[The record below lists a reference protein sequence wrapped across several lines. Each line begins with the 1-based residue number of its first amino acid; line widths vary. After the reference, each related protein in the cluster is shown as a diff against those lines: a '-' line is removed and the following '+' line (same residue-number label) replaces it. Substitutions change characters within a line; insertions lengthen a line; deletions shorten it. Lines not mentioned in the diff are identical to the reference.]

1 MKTVFVVLF
10 ALAIFACVALIFWR
24 LLLPMASSTHRTLM
38 IVIAVVGLVLCET
51 LLILC
56 ARIPSRVDTMLTAG
70 IGGIE
75 THLEAVQPGYVHK
88 EMSTTEL
95 QNILTDTKM
104 LTAYIENT
112 PNVSFVVQLVGVG
125 AYVGYIKSFSGAIEK
140 NLNEMRAEGVPVTLH
155 NVFVRV
161 QDLSRTPVLKTTK
174 VLEIVV
180 LVFSGIFI
188 LALLLIYYI
197 VIKNESS
204 LGESRIIMVE
214 QPD

>member
-1 MKTVFVVLF
+1 
-10 ALAIFACVALIFWR
+10 
-24 LLLPMASSTHRTLM
+24 
-38 IVIAVVGLVLCET
+38 
-51 LLILC
+51 
-56 ARIPSRVDTMLTAG
+56 
-70 IGGIE
+70 
-75 THLEAVQPGYVHK
+75 
-88 EMSTTEL
+88 
-95 QNILTDTKM
+95 
-104 LTAYIENT
+104 
-112 PNVSFVVQLVGVG
+112 
-125 AYVGYIKSFSGAIEK
+125 
-140 NLNEMRAEGVPVTLH
+140 VPVTLH